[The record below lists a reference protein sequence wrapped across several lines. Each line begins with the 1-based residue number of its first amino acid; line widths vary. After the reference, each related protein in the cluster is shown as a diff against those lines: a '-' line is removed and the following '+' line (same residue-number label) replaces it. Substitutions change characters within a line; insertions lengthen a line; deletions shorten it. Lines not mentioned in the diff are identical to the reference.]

1 MTNEF
6 CYYYHCI
13 HDHFKCGKKY
23 CIQQEPECIMII
35 IIDIIVIIKR
45 AYINMTTFTQV
56 EQKQSE

>member
-1 MTNEF
+1 MNFAIIITVYMTISNV
-6 CYYYHCI
+6 
-13 HDHFKCGKKY
+13 GKKY